1 MMKIEVRKLKEDPSF
16 LAYCFFTLFMIYF
29 STSAIQAWPN
39 LWAQITISVACI
51 LPVLMVLAKNVSHI
65 AQIKEWPIEIKFVLI
80 IIALG
85 ILNVYFS
92 EDRHA
97 SLKGMGLFL
106 MSGVMVFSF
115 TFFTFRSKLRQLIFL
130 YLCTICFFTLIIFGL
145 FEFAQQINYPGKR
158 ILLFSSNPIP
168 AGSLLILLSS
178 GPIMLFAQ
186 TETRWGKNALLLC
199 LIVAALIIILI
210 GQRGPILAILI
221 MASIW
226 AAQRNKRFGIFS
238 LIILILLGIGYQFR
252 DQIPIQYKTQLFKTE
267 TVLVR
272 LEFYNVA
279 WQVIKDKPFFGLGFN
294 APLNRYISQDYQPK
308 FYPANRTPS
317 FYSIIRGVETFDNMA
332 LFFLGGMG
340 VLFTLAYSG
349 LAVYLLKPLILPG
362 KANTKTRN
370 QSILLLLVLVG
381 FFVHSMTYDSLRYP
395 HLNWIFHSLLGL
407 IANQHASP
415 SKNL

>member
-1 MMKIEVRKLKEDPSF
+1 MIKIEIRKVKEDPSF

-29 STSAIQAWPN
+29 STSAIQTWPN
-39 LWAQITISVACI
+39 LWAQATISLACI
-51 LPVLMVLAKNVSHI
+51 LPVLMLLIKNSSRIV
-65 AQIKEWPIEIKFVLI
+65 QIKEWPIEIKFVLI

-92 EDRHA
+92 EDRQA
-97 SLKGMGLFL
+97 SFKGMGLFL

-115 TFFTFRSKLRQLIFL
+115 TFFIFRSKLRQLIFL

-145 FEFAQQINYPGKR
+145 FEFTQQINYPGKR

-168 AGSLLILLSS
+168 AGSLLILLSV

-186 TETRWGKNALLLC
+186 TEIRWKKNTLLLC
-199 LIVAALIIILI
+199 LVMAVLIITLI
-210 GQRGPILAILI
+210 GQRGPVLAILI

-226 AAQRNKRFGIFS
+226 AAQRNNRFGIFS

-252 DQIPIQYKTQLFKTE
+252 DQIPTQYKNQLLKTE

-272 LEFYNVA
+272 MEFFNVA
-279 WQVIKDKPFFGLGFN
+279 WQVIKDKPFWGVGFN
-294 APLNRYISQDYQPK
+294 APITKYIPANYQPK
-308 FYPANRTPS
+308 FYPADRQYS
-317 FYSIIRGVETFDNMA
+317 FPEIIRGVETFDNMA
-332 LFFLGGMG
+332 LFFLGEMG
-340 VLFTLAYSG
+340 GLFTLAYSG
-349 LAVYLLKPLILPG
+349 LAIYLLKPLILLG

-370 QSILLLLVLVG
+370 QSILLFLVLVG
-381 FFVHSMTYDSLRYP
+381 FFVHSTTYDSLRYP

-407 IANQHASP
+407 IANNHSCRSETP
-415 SKNL
+415 